1 MTLTPIQ
8 DFLQANMTYN
18 ENYSYCRLNAE
29 ELGTYNGFDKTILR
43 DRTDHWA
50 LTFNRMQGTYYRYLL
65 YKETDNIQSVMFKPS
80 DYKSDKVPLEN
91 TWGGTGSLTATTLN
105 FTPYYDDIKI
115 VTDFNYKE
123 FCMLPVF
130 QVFNGETDVTNQV
143 GAVLYDGDGHS
154 YTDYAHFR
162 WHREN
167 RHDFTSFYMWLVIYK
182 SDNGNLR
189 TRQKYFVACSYAG
202 KVNNIDRPF
211 PDNSYSNV
219 ITGLWNTSDLWTGS
233 GDGSEGSR
241 DGFIIYGPGSSAYC
255 NNFYRYSPESDFESG
270 WNPAILEVPIY
281 EFNCE
286 HGRMKTDTIDVV
298 KKNLANYGL
307 MWAETVAK
315 AIHYG
320 IDDFD
325 STNVHIGEIDD
336 NGNITGNDFGWEN
349 IENANNFSWENSAD
363 HAPQPDPD
371 IDTNNY
377 IRSVSIGGGVYP
389 YNKADRWYIL
399 TEAQAIDLGD
409 KLYNADET
417 TLNRY
422 LNGLKLFGENPI
434 NAIMQLSVY
443 PFDVKTLTNAT
454 ATESIKFGTVDLGI
468 NAYKLLPPF
477 NSYMS
482 FSGVK
487 VPSKYHDFWDYEPYT
502 NLYIYIPYCGVHKLS
517 GAYIGKEI
525 TIDLIVEFSTGTCCA
540 CVSADGIIV
549 DYFNGKIGVNI
560 PVTGDNASAFTSRV
574 NSSIMNLA
582 GSAVTT
588 AGGALT
594 GNPIAI
600 ASGVAGLAQGA
611 LDISQVNG
619 TDFSVSGSSSGNI
632 DTIKPQYPYLI
643 IERNTKLVPSNYG
656 HSIGYNVQKYER
668 LGDLDGFTTV
678 FNPDL
683 SDIADDMS
691 TDEIDELKN
700 ILIGGFYV

>member
-8 DFLQANMTYN
+8 DFLQANMQYN
-18 ENYSYCRLNAE
+18 ENYSYCQLNADFLNTASGVE
-29 ELGTYNGFDKTILR
+29 KTILR
-43 DRTDHWA
+43 DGDYYNNYWTY
-50 LTFNRMQGTYYRYLL
+50 TFKRLKNKYYKYLL
-65 YKETDNIQSVMFKPS
+65 YTDSDINGQFFFKPQ
-80 DYKSDKVPLEN
+80 DYPNSNTPLSG
-91 TWGGTGSLTATTLN
+91 TQGGTGTVNATTLN
-105 FTPYYDDIKI
+105 FGGYTGVKV

-130 QVFNGETDVTNQV
+130 RVYDSNNNDVTESV
-143 GAVLYDGDGHS
+143 GAIFTDSNYKR
-154 YTDYAHFR
+154 YTDLEHFKNNIDKFNTY
-162 WHREN
+162 EI
-167 RHDFTSFYMWLVIYK
+167 WLLIYK
-182 SDNGNLR
+182 SDEGAPR
-189 TRQKYFVACSYAG
+189 TRQKYFICMSYNG
-202 KVNNIDRPF
+202 TINNIDKPF
-211 PDNSYSNV
+211 PHNSYSNT
-219 ITGLWNTSDLWTGS
+219 ISGLFINSDIWTGYNLDDS
-233 GDGSEGSR
+233 TN
-241 DGFIIYGPGSSAYC
+241 AYC
-255 NNFYRYSPESDFESG
+255 NNFGRYTKTSDFESLG
-270 WNPAILEVPIY
+270 LMGSIGIVEIPIY

-286 HGRMKTDTIDVV
+286 NHYLKKDTIDIIT
-298 KKNLANYGL
+298 KNFSNYGL
-307 MWAETVAK
+307 MWSESLNK
-315 AIHYG
+315 AVHYG
-320 IDDFD
+320 IDDD
-325 STNVHIGEIDD
+325 DPTGVHLGEIDD
-336 NGNITGNDFGWEN
+336 DGYITGKDFSGEN
-349 IENANNFSWENSAD
+349 IENANNFFWENSAD
-363 HAPQPDPD
+363 HVPNPDAEQ
-371 IDTNNY
+371 DTNSY

-417 TLNRY
+417 TLNKY

-443 PFDVKTLTNAT
+443 PFDVKALTNAT

-468 NAYKLLPPF
+468 NAFKLLPPF

-540 CVSADGIIV
+540 CVSADGVII

-582 GSAVTT
+582 GSAVAT
-588 AGGALT
+588 AGGVLT
-594 GNPIAI
+594 GNPIGI
-600 ASGVAGLAQGA
+600 TSGVAGLAQGA

-619 TDFSVSGSSSGNI
+619 TDFSISGSSSGNI

-668 LGDLDGFTTV
+668 LGDLEGFTTV
-678 FNPDL
+678 FNPNL

-691 TDEIDELKN
+691 TDEIEELKN

>member
-8 DFLQANMTYN
+8 DFLQANMQYN
-18 ENYSYCRLNAE
+18 ENYSYCQLNANFLNTASGVE
-29 ELGTYNGFDKTILR
+29 KTQLR
-43 DRTDHWA
+43 TGNYDY
-50 LTFNRMQGTYYRYLL
+50 TFTFKRLKNKYYKYLL
-65 YKETDNIQSVMFKPS
+65 YTDTNINGQFFFKPQAYS
-80 DYKSDKVPLEN
+80 NSSTPISG
-91 TWGGTGSLTATTLN
+91 TQGGTGTVNASTLN
-105 FTPYYDDIKI
+105 FSGYEGVKI

-123 FCMLPVF
+123 FCMLPIF
-130 QVFNGETDVTNQV
+130 RVFNGNTEVTESV
-143 GAVLYDGDGHS
+143 GAIFTDNDYNR
-154 YTDYAHFR
+154 YTDLEHFK
-162 WHREN
+162 N
-167 RHDFTSFYMWLVIYK
+167 NLNSFTNYFVYLLIYK
-182 SDNGNLR
+182 SNDGAPR
-189 TRQKYFVACSYAG
+189 TLQKYFICMSYNG
-202 KVNNIDRPF
+202 TFNNIDRPF
-211 PDNSYSNV
+211 PQNSVSNTISGLYINSDIWTGNDLWSPTSTNAYCNSFGRYS
-219 ITGLWNTSDLWTGS
+219 NTSDFENT
-233 GDGSEGSR
+233 DGRIGIVE
-241 DGFIIYGPGSSAYC
+241 I
-255 NNFYRYSPESDFESG
+255 
-270 WNPAILEVPIY
+270 PIY
-281 EFNCE
+281 DFNCE
-286 HGRMKTDTIDVV
+286 NHRLKKDTIDIIT
-298 KKNLANYGL
+298 KNFTNYGL
-307 MWAETVAK
+307 MWAESLNK
-315 AIHYG
+315 AVHYG
-320 IDDFD
+320 IDDD
-325 STNVHIGEIDD
+325 DPTGVHLGEIDD
-336 NGNITGNDFGWEN
+336 NGYITGKDFSGEN
-349 IENANNFSWENSAD
+349 IENANNFTWENSAD
-363 HAPQPDPD
+363 HVPNPDTEQ
-371 IDTNNY
+371 DTNSY
-377 IRSVSIGGGVYP
+377 IKSVSIGGGVYP

-443 PFDVKTLTNAT
+443 PFDVKALTNAT
-454 ATESIKFGTVDLGI
+454 ATESIKFGTVDLNI

-540 CVSADGIIV
+540 CVSADGIII

-574 NSSIMNLA
+574 NSSIMGLA
-582 GSAVTT
+582 SSAVTT
-588 AGGALT
+588 AGSALT
-594 GNPIAI
+594 SNPIGI
-600 ASGVAGLAQGA
+600 VSGVAGLAQGA

-632 DTIKPQYPYLI
+632 DTIKPQFPYLI

-668 LGDLDGFTTV
+668 LGDLEGFTTV
-678 FNPDL
+678 FNPNL

-691 TDEIDELKN
+691 TDEIEELKS

>member
-8 DFLQANMTYN
+8 DFLQANMQYN
-18 ENYSYCRLNAE
+18 ENYSYCQLNANY
-29 ELGTYNGFDKTILR
+29 LNTASGADITYLR
-43 DRTDHWA
+43 TGNYDYTY
-50 LTFNRMQGTYYRYLL
+50 TFKRLKNKYYKYLL
-65 YKETDNIQSVMFKPS
+65 YTDSDINGQFFFKPQS
-80 DYKSDKVPLEN
+80 YPNSATPISN
-91 TWGGTGSLTATTLN
+91 TQGGTGTVTASTLN
-105 FTPYYDDIKI
+105 FSGYTGVKI

-130 QVFNGETDVTNQV
+130 RVYNGNTDVTESV
-143 GAVLYDGDGHS
+143 GAIF
-154 YTDYAHFR
+154 TDYNYNRFTDLEHFK
-162 WHREN
+162 N
-167 RHDFTSFYMWLVIYK
+167 NTDKFTNYQVYLLIYK
-182 SDNGNLR
+182 SDDGAPR
-189 TRQKYFVACSYAG
+189 TRQKYFICMSYNG
-202 KVNNIDRPF
+202 TINSIDRPF
-211 PDNSYSNV
+211 PNNSYSNT
-219 ITGLWNTSDLWTGS
+219 ISGLYINSDIW
-233 GDGSEGSR
+233 EGSR
-241 DGFIIYGPGSSAYC
+241 EGYSATNAYC
-255 NNFYRYSPESDFESG
+255 NGFYRYSNTSDFESG
-270 WNPAILEVPIY
+270 ASIGIVEIPIH

-286 HGRMKTDTIDVV
+286 KFSEYSNAYRLKKDTIDIIT
-298 KKNLANYGL
+298 KNFTNYGL
-307 MWAETVAK
+307 MWSESLNK
-315 AIHYG
+315 AVHYG
-320 IDDFD
+320 IDDD
-325 STNVHIGEIDD
+325 DPTGVHLGEIDD
-336 NGNITGNDFGWEN
+336 NGYITGKDYSGED
-349 IENANNFSWENSAD
+349 IENANNFGWENSAD
-363 HAPQPDPD
+363 HAPNPDAEQ
-371 IDTNNY
+371 DTNTY

-399 TEAQAIDLGD
+399 TEAQAISLGD
-409 KLYNADET
+409 KLYNADES
-417 TLNRY
+417 TLDRY
-422 LNGLKLFGENPI
+422 LDGLKLFGENPI

-443 PFDVKTLTNAT
+443 PFDVKALTNAT
-454 ATESIKFGTVDLGI
+454 ATESIKFGTADLGI

-600 ASGVAGLAQGA
+600 AGGVAGLAQGA

-632 DTIKPQYPYLI
+632 DTVKPQYPYLI

-668 LGDLDGFTTV
+668 LGDLEGFTTV

-691 TDEIDELKN
+691 TDEIEELKS

>member
-8 DFLQANMTYN
+8 DFLQANMQYN
-18 ENYSYCRLNAE
+18 ENYSYCRLNGE
-29 ELGTYNGFDKTILR
+29 ELGTYNGFDKIVSRENRNDDLKY
-43 DRTDHWA
+43 
-50 LTFNRMQGTYYRYLL
+50 TFKRMQGTYYRYLL
-65 YKETDNIQSVMFKPS
+65 YKESDNIQSVMFKPS
-80 DYKSDKVPLEN
+80 DYKPSATPLEN
-91 TWGGTGSLTATTLN
+91 TWGGTGILTATTLD
-105 FTPYYDDIKI
+105 FGQYYNDIKI

-130 QVFNGETDVTNQV
+130 RVFNGTTDVTNQV
-143 GAVLYDGDGHS
+143 GAVLYDVNGIS

-162 WHREN
+162 WHREHN
-167 RHDFTSFYMWLVIYK
+167 HDFTSFYMYLVMYK

-189 TRQKYFVACSYAG
+189 TRQKYFVCCSYAG
-202 KVNNIDRPF
+202 KTNWIDKPY
-211 PDNSYSNV
+211 PDNNYSNV
-219 ITGLWNTSDLWTGS
+219 ITGLWNTMDLWTGS

-241 DGFIIYGPGSSAYC
+241 DGIINPGHYAYC
-255 NNFYRYSPESDFESG
+255 NNFYRDNPQSDFESG
-270 WNPAILEVPIY
+270 ANPAILEVPIY

-286 HGRMKTDTIDVV
+286 NGRMKTDTIDIV
-298 KKNLANYGL
+298 KKNLANYGF

-336 NGNITGNDFGWEN
+336 NGNITGQDFGWEN
-349 IENANNFSWENSAD
+349 LENANNFGWENSSD
-363 HAPQPDPD
+363 HAPQPDQD
-371 IDTNNY
+371 IDNNNY

-417 TLNRY
+417 TLNKY

-434 NAIMQLSVY
+434 NAIMQLTVY
-443 PFDVKTLTNAT
+443 PFDVKALTNAT
-454 ATESIKFGTVDLGI
+454 ATESIKFGTADLGI

-487 VPSKYHDFWDYEPYT
+487 VPSKYRDFWDFEPYT

-574 NSSIMNLA
+574 NSSIMSLA

-594 GNPIAI
+594 GNPFAI
-600 ASGVAGLAQGA
+600 AGGVAGLAQGA

-691 TDEIDELKN
+691 TDEIEELKS

>member
-8 DFLQANMTYN
+8 DFLQANMQYN
-18 ENYSYCRLNAE
+18 ENFSYCRLNAE
-29 ELGTYNGFDKTILR
+29 DLGTYNGFDKTILR

-50 LTFNRMQGTYYRYLL
+50 YTFNRMQNTYYRYLL
-65 YKETDNIQSVMFKPS
+65 YKETDNIDNNMFKPT
-80 DYKSDKVPLEN
+80 DYETGRVPLEK

-105 FTPYYDDIKI
+105 FGQYYNDIKI
-115 VTDFNYKE
+115 VTDFNYKD

-130 QVFNGETDVTNQV
+130 RLFNGTTDVTRQV
-143 GAVLYDGDGHS
+143 GPILYDVNGQG

-162 WHREN
+162 WHRDN
-167 RHDFTSFYMWLVIYK
+167 RHDFTSFCMYLVIYK
-182 SDNGNLR
+182 SDNGNPR
-189 TRQKYFVACSYAG
+189 TRQKYFVACSYQG

-211 PDNSYSNV
+211 PHNSYSNV
-219 ITGLWNTSDLWTGS
+219 ITGLWNTSDLWPGS
-233 GDGSEGSR
+233 GDGSEGSQ
-241 DGFIIYGPGSSAYC
+241 GGYIIPRNAYC
-255 NNFYRYSPESDFESG
+255 NNFYRYNSESSFECGDS
-270 WNPAILEVPIY
+270 PAILEVPIY

-286 HGRMKTDTIDVV
+286 NGRLKVDAIDLVI
-298 KKNLANYGL
+298 KNLANYGL

-336 NGNITGNDFGWEN
+336 NGNITGNDFSGEN

-363 HAPQPDPD
+363 HAPQPDTD
-371 IDTNNY
+371 IDNNNY

-443 PFDVKTLTNAT
+443 PFDVKALTNAT

-468 NAYKLLPPF
+468 NAYKILPPF

-540 CVSADGIIV
+540 CVSADGVII

-582 GSAVTT
+582 GSTVAT

-619 TDFSVSGSSSGNI
+619 TDFSISGSSSGNI

-668 LGDLDGFTTV
+668 LGDLEGFTTV
-678 FNPDL
+678 FNPNL

-691 TDEIDELKN
+691 TDEIEELKN

>member
-8 DFLQANMTYN
+8 DFLQANMQYN
-18 ENYSYCRLNAE
+18 ENFSYCRLNAE
-29 ELGTYNGFDKTILR
+29 DLGTYNGFDVTILR
-43 DRTDHWA
+43 DQTYHWIY
-50 LTFNRMQGTYYRYLL
+50 TFNRMQGTYYRYLL
-65 YKETDNIQSVMFKPS
+65 YKETDNIDNNMFKPTA
-80 DYKSDKVPLEN
+80 YEAGRVPLEK
-91 TWGGTGSLTATTLN
+91 TCGGTGSLTATTLN
-105 FTPYYDDIKI
+105 FGQYYNDIKI
-115 VTDFNYKE
+115 VTDFNYKD

-130 QVFNGETDVTNQV
+130 RLFNGTTDVTRQV
-143 GAVLYDGDGHS
+143 GPILYDGDGQG

-162 WHREN
+162 WHRDN
-167 RHDFTSFYMWLVIYK
+167 RHDFTSFCMYLVIYK
-182 SDNGNLR
+182 SDNGNPR
-189 TRQKYFVACSYAG
+189 TRQKYFVACSYQG

-211 PDNSYSNV
+211 PHNSYSNV
-219 ITGLWNTSDLWTGS
+219 ITGLWNTSDLWWGS
-233 GDGSEGSR
+233 GDGSEGSHGGYLMLR
-241 DGFIIYGPGSSAYC
+241 NAYC
-255 NNFYRYSPESDFESG
+255 NYFYRHNPESSFECGDS
-270 WNPAILEVPIY
+270 PAILEVPIY

-286 HGRMKTDTIDVV
+286 NGRLKVDAIDLVI
-298 KKNLANYGL
+298 KNLANYGL

-336 NGNITGNDFGWEN
+336 NGNITGNDFSGEN

-363 HAPQPDPD
+363 HAPQPDTD
-371 IDTNNY
+371 IDNNNY

-389 YNKADRWYIL
+389 YNKTDRWYIL

-443 PFDVKTLTNAT
+443 PFDVKALTNAT

-468 NAYKLLPPF
+468 NAYKILPPF

-582 GSAVTT
+582 GSAVAT

-600 ASGVAGLAQGA
+600 ASGATGLVQGA

-668 LGDLDGFTTV
+668 LGDLEGFTTV
-678 FNPDL
+678 FNPNL

-691 TDEIDELKN
+691 TDEIEELKN

>member
-1 MTLTPIQ
+1 MKLTPIQ
-8 DFLQANMTYN
+8 DFLQANMQYN
-18 ENYSYCRLNAE
+18 ENYSYCQLNAK
-29 ELGTYNGFDKTILR
+29 ELGTYNGFDKTVLR
-43 DRTDHWA
+43 DDTYNWVY
-50 LTFNRMQGTYYRYLL
+50 TFKRMQGRYYRYLL
-65 YKETDNIQSVMFKPS
+65 YKETDNMYAGMFKPC
-80 DYKSDKVPLEN
+80 DYKTDAIPIKN
-91 TWGGTGSLTATTLN
+91 TWGGTGTVTSTTLD
-105 FTPYYDDIKI
+105 FGEYYNDIKI
-115 VTDFNYKE
+115 VTDFNYKD
-123 FCMLPVF
+123 FCMLPLF
-130 QVFNGETDVTNQV
+130 RVFNGLTDVTERV
-143 GAVLYDGDGHS
+143 GAVLYNDDNKA
-154 YTDYAHFR
+154 YTDYAHFIE
-162 WHREN
+162 HKQDITE
-167 RHDFTSFYMWLVIYK
+167 FGIYLLIYK

-189 TRQKYFVACSYAG
+189 TRQKYFVTCSYEG
-202 KVNNIDRPF
+202 KTNRIDKPF
-211 PDNSYSNV
+211 PNNNYSNV
-219 ITGLWNTSDLWTGS
+219 ITGLYYTSDLWTGS

-241 DGFIIYGPGSSAYC
+241 DGHIDGGNAYC
-255 NNFYRYSPESDFESG
+255 NNFWRYNSESDFESG
-270 WNPAILEVPIY
+270 MDPAILEVPIY
-281 EFNCE
+281 EFNCVN
-286 HGRMKTDTIDVV
+286 GRMKTDTIDIIT
-298 KKNLANYGL
+298 KNFANYGL
-307 MWAETVAK
+307 MWSESLNK

-320 IDDFD
+320 IDDD
-325 STNVHIGEIDD
+325 DPTGVHLGEIDD
-336 NGNITGNDFGWEN
+336 NGYITGKDFSGED

-363 HAPQPDPD
+363 HTPNPDAEQ
-371 IDTNNY
+371 DTNTY
-377 IRSVSIGGGVYP
+377 IRTVSIGGGVYP

-417 TLNRY
+417 TLNKY

-434 NAIMQLSVY
+434 NAIMQLTVY
-443 PFDVKTLTNAT
+443 PFDVKALTNAT
-454 ATESIKFGTVDLGI
+454 ATESIKFGTADLGI

-588 AGGALT
+588 VGGALT

-600 ASGVAGLAQGA
+600 ASGVTGLAHGA

-691 TDEIDELKN
+691 TDEIEELKS